1 MFCFQGMK
9 FRKKKQ
15 RDQELKNLQPKRGIF
30 QQFDFDEIV
39 LL

>member
-15 RDQELKNLQPKRGIF
+15 RDQELEMMKIEEFTTKERNF
-30 QQFDFDEIV
+30 STV
-39 LL
+39 